1 MVNSVTVELDLTGRR
16 ALITGAG
23 QGVGRGLAL
32 AFAAAGAKVLVN
44 DLRGDRAEA
53 VAQEAREAGGVA
65 LPTHFDVTDYPAVSE
80 AVATVGPIDVLVNN
94 AGNAGA
100 EGFADRKP
108 FAATDPADWEP
119 FLRVNLYGVM
129 NCTRAALPGMV
140 ERQWGRIVTIV
151 SDAGRTGDPN
161 GAAYAASKAGAAG
174 LTRSIAIEVGRYGI
188 TANNIALG
196 TMRTPL
202 SEPLWAEHADS
213 PQAKA
218 ILRNYVIRRPGD
230 PDDVAGLTVL
240 LASEHGSWITGQTIP
255 VNGGF
260 SFAL

>member
-1 MVNSVTVELDLTGRR
+1 MPVELDLSGRR
-16 ALITGAG
+16 VLITGAG

-32 AFAAAGAKVLVN
+32 AFAGAGAEVLVN
-44 DLRGDRAEA
+44 DLRTERAEA
-53 VAQEAREAGGVA
+53 VAQDVRETGGAAVPVA
-65 LPTHFDVTDYPAVSE
+65 FDVTDFAAVSE
-80 AVATVGPIDVLVNN
+80 GVATAGRIDVLVNN

-100 EGFADRKP
+100 EGFTERRP
-108 FAATDPADWEP
+108 FAQTDPGEWEP
-119 FLRVNLYGVM
+119 YLRVNLYGVLH
-129 NCTRAALPGMV
+129 CTRAALPGMV
-140 ERQWGRIVTIV
+140 ERQWGRVITIT

-161 GAAYAASKAGAAG
+161 SAAYAASKAGAAG
-174 LTRSIAIEVGRYGI
+174 LTRSIAIENGRYGI

-202 SEPLWAEHADS
+202 SEPLWAEQADS

-218 ILRNYVIRRPGD
+218 ILRNYVIRRPGN
-230 PDDVAGLTVL
+230 PEDVAGLAVL
-240 LASEHGSWITGQTIP
+240 LASAHGAWVTGQTIP

>member
-1 MVNSVTVELDLTGRR
+1 MTLQLDLTGRR

-32 AFAAAGAKVLVN
+32 AFAEAGADVLVN
-44 DLRGDRAEA
+44 DLRLERAQTVVDELRA
-53 VAQEAREAGGVA
+53 AGA
-65 LPTHFDVTDYPAVSE
+65 AASPIAFDVTDYAAVTAAVST
-80 AVATVGPIDVLVNN
+80 AGSIDILVNN

-100 EGFADRKP
+100 EGFATRRR
-108 FAATDPADWEP
+108 FAETEPADWEP
-119 FLRVNLYGVM
+119 FLRVNLYGAM
-129 NCTRAALPGMV
+129 HCTRAVLPAMM
-140 ERQWGRIVTIV
+140 EQAWGRVITIV

-161 GAAYAASKAGAAG
+161 SAAYAASKAGAAG
-174 LTRSIAIEVGRYGI
+174 LTRSIAIENGRFGI

-202 SEPLWAEHADS
+202 TESFWAEQPDS

-218 ILRNYVIRRPGD
+218 IMQNYVIRRPGD
-230 PDDVAGLTVL
+230 PDDAATMAVL
-240 LASEHGSWITGQTIP
+240 LASDRGSWITGQTIP

-260 SFAL
+260 SFAQ